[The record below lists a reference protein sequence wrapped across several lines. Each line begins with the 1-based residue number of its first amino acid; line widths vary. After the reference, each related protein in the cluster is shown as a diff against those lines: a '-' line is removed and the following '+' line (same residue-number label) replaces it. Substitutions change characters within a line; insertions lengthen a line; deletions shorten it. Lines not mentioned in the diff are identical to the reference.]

1 MRNQILLGLLLGSSF
16 AALAWAFATN
26 QTAEANFA
34 SAVAVCLILGCMR
47 LIGQGQSQDPNLRD
61 SE

>member
-1 MRNQILLGLLLGSSF
+1 MLGGAF

-26 QTAEANFA
+26 QTAEAKFA

-47 LIGQGQSQDPNLRD
+47 LIGRGQPQDPNLRD